1 VARARLFPPAVLD
14 AYATRDIASVSGM
27 LQSGAVSILLSL
39 IELQEAFGVEGN
51 VAEIGVFQGKTFILL
66 ALALREGERA
76 AAIEIFGKSPG
87 ADRETRAVFEANLAR
102 FGCAH
107 ASDIIVADSQSLK
120 PADLAARLGRDSV
133 RLFSV
138 DGDHSKAAVLHDLA
152 LARATLAPG
161 GVIIADD
168 LFNPWYPTVTEAL
181 YAFFAD
187 APGDLEPIA
196 LIAANGPVET
206 GAGKLL
212 IARHGYA
219 SRYKAGLKLLNQPD
233 LKHCDPFAG
242 FSDVP
247 CFYFAGTPMRH
258 PLDATMR
265 AILKDIA
272 A

>member
-1 VARARLFPPAVLD
+1 MTQDRLFPSEVLQ
-14 AYATRDIASVSGM
+14 AYAARDVASVAGM
-27 LQSGAVSILLSL
+27 LQSGAVSVLLSV
-39 IELQEAFGVEGN
+39 IELQDAFAVAGD

-66 ALALREGERA
+66 ALALRHGERA
-76 AAIEIFGKSPG
+76 TAIEIFGKPPG
-87 ADRETRAVFEANLAR
+87 ADRQTRAAFEANLAR
-102 FGCAH
+102 FGCAGV
-107 ASDIIVADSQSLK
+107 SDIVVADSLGLT
-120 PADLAARLGRDSV
+120 ADGLAARLGSTV

-138 DGDHSKAAVLHDLA
+138 DGDHAKAAVLHDLA
-152 LARATLAPG
+152 LARAVLAPG

-196 LIAANGPVET
+196 FISANGPVET

-212 IARHGYA
+212 IARHAYA
-219 SRYKAGLKLLNQPD
+219 ARYKAGLKLLNQPD

-247 CFYFAGTPMRH
+247 SFYFAGTPTRR

-265 AILKDIA
+265 EILDDIA
-272 A
+272 S